1 MDGQGY
7 NRNLARGGF
16 FVSVEGIDGCGKTTQ
31 IHLLVERLAALGIP
45 TLLAQEPGGTA
56 VGRLI
61 RSVLLD
67 SRNRGIQPMTELL
80 LFFASRA
87 QNLAEVIC
95 PALNAGQVV
104 ICDRFTDASVAYQG
118 YGRGLGSAVVQQLG
132 EVACDNLQPD
142 LTLWL
147 DIEPAAALA
156 RVRKRNAKQDTS
168 GDRMEAEALEFFLR
182 VRDGYARIQAEEP
195 QRVRRIAAHGS
206 VSDVFERVLET
217 VLPALRERGLVK
229 LVD

>member
-1 MDGQGY
+1 M
-7 NRNLARGGF
+7 ARVGF

-31 IHLLVERLAALGIP
+31 IQLLAERLAALGIP

-67 SRNRGIQPMTELL
+67 SRDHGIQPMTELL

-87 QNLAEVIC
+87 QNLAEIIR
-95 PALNAGQVV
+95 PALEAGQIV

-132 EVACDNLQPD
+132 EVACGDLQPD
-142 LTLWL
+142 LTIWL

-156 RVRKRNAKQDTS
+156 RVRERNSRQDAS
-168 GDRMEAEALEFFLR
+168 EDRMESEALEFFLR
-182 VRDGYARIQAEEP
+182 VRSGYARIQADEP
-195 QRVRRIAAHGS
+195 QRVRRIAANGS
-206 VSDVFERVLET
+206 VADVFERVLAT
-217 VLPALRERGLVK
+217 VLPALRERGLETS
-229 LVD
+229 LD